1 MGALSRRESLMTD
14 DRRREARRRTRLR
27 PGKLLTEGGRFLCDC
42 TLVERSSHGAR
53 VRAFSPVQSTL
64 PEDLFLFDEVESQK
78 HRARIVWA
86 KGAELGLAFASLA
99 VSVEAEERHR
109 IAGRFY
115 AVAS

>member
-1 MGALSRRESLMTD
+1 MTS

-42 TLVERSSHGAR
+42 AVVERSEGGAR
-53 VRAFSPVQSTL
+53 VRAFAPVDAL
-64 PEDLFLFDEVESQK
+64 VPEDLFLYEELDAFK

-86 KGAELGLAFASLA
+86 SGAELGLAFGAA
-99 VSVEAEERHR
+99 GEFVGDTERHR

-115 AVAS
+115 AVAR